1 MRYWKPKRT
10 FREKPGSLDFRTN
23 RMSSILWKKFV
34 RREVINIDANNVW
47 YKRFTFFN
55 SFSQPTFFANVGIYL
70 AEPQIGSFLFCDRRT
85 VCRNERK
92 FPEKQKVIDHFLTDL
107 SYEYVYTP
115 HQMKSGL
122 FEIRDPNDYPVLY
135 IAVIENI
142 DILITGDKDFTSLI
156 IEKPQILTP
165 SDFISKY
172 MWVSLI
178 KASRWKYSY
187 ILPRIFP

>member
-1 MRYWKPKRT
+1 MY
-10 FREKPGSLDFRTN
+10 DTN
-23 RMSSILWKKFV
+23 VLLSSILFPNQ
-34 RREVINIDANNVW
+34 R
-47 YKRFTFFN
+47 
-55 SFSQPTFFANVGIYL
+55 FSQMLEYISQNHRLVLSSFVIEELFAV
-70 AEPQIGSFLFCDRRT
+70 T
-85 VCRNERK
+85 KRK
-92 FPEKQKVIDHFLTDL
+92 FPEKQKVIDRFLTDL

-122 FEIRDPNDYPVLY
+122 FEIQDPNDYPVLY

-172 MWVSLI
+172 M
-178 KASRWKYSY
+178 
-187 ILPRIFP
+187 

>member
-1 MRYWKPKRT
+1 MRIMY
-10 FREKPGSLDFRTN
+10 DTN
-23 RMSSILWKKFV
+23 VLLSSILFPNQ
-34 RREVINIDANNVW
+34 R
-47 YKRFTFFN
+47 
-55 SFSQPTFFANVGIYL
+55 FSQMLEYISQNHRLVLSSFVIEELFAV
-70 AEPQIGSFLFCDRRT
+70 T
-85 VCRNERK
+85 KRK
-92 FPEKQKVIDHFLTDL
+92 FSEKQKVIDRFLTDL

-172 MWVSLI
+172 M
-178 KASRWKYSY
+178 
-187 ILPRIFP
+187 

>member
-1 MRYWKPKRT
+1 MY
-10 FREKPGSLDFRTN
+10 DTN
-23 RMSSILWKKFV
+23 VLLSSIPFPNQ
-34 RREVINIDANNVW
+34 R
-47 YKRFTFFN
+47 
-55 SFSQPTFFANVGIYL
+55 FSQMLEYISQNHRLVLSSFVIEELFAV
-70 AEPQIGSFLFCDRRT
+70 T
-85 VCRNERK
+85 KRK
-92 FPEKQKVIDHFLTDL
+92 FPEKQKVIDRFLTDL

-135 IAVIENI
+135 TAVIENK

-172 MWVSLI
+172 M
-178 KASRWKYSY
+178 
-187 ILPRIFP
+187 

>member
-1 MRYWKPKRT
+1 MRIMY
-10 FREKPGSLDFRTN
+10 DTN
-23 RMSSILWKKFV
+23 VLLSSILFP
-34 RREVINIDANNVW
+34 NQH
-47 YKRFTFFN
+47 
-55 SFSQPTFFANVGIYL
+55 FSQMLEYISQNHRLVLSSFVIEELFAV
-70 AEPQIGSFLFCDRRT
+70 T
-85 VCRNERK
+85 KRK
-92 FPEKQKVIDHFLTDL
+92 FPEKQKVIDRFLTDL

-172 MWVSLI
+172 M
-178 KASRWKYSY
+178 
-187 ILPRIFP
+187 

>member
-1 MRYWKPKRT
+1 MRIMY
-10 FREKPGSLDFRTN
+10 DTN
-23 RMSSILWKKFV
+23 VLLSSILFPNQ
-34 RREVINIDANNVW
+34 R
-47 YKRFTFFN
+47 
-55 SFSQPTFFANVGIYL
+55 FSQMLEYISQNHRLVLSSFVIEELFAV
-70 AEPQIGSFLFCDRRT
+70 T
-85 VCRNERK
+85 KRK
-92 FPEKQKVIDHFLTDL
+92 FPEKQKVIDRFLTDL

-172 MWVSLI
+172 M
-178 KASRWKYSY
+178 
-187 ILPRIFP
+187 

>member
-1 MRYWKPKRT
+1 MY
-10 FREKPGSLDFRTN
+10 DTN
-23 RMSSILWKKFV
+23 VLLSSILFPNQ
-34 RREVINIDANNVW
+34 R
-47 YKRFTFFN
+47 
-55 SFSQPTFFANVGIYL
+55 FSQMLEYISQNHRLVLSSFVIEELFAV
-70 AEPQIGSFLFCDRRT
+70 T
-85 VCRNERK
+85 KRK
-92 FPEKQKVIDHFLTDL
+92 FPEKQKVIDRFLTDL

-135 IAVIENI
+135 TAVIENI

-172 MWVSLI
+172 M
-178 KASRWKYSY
+178 
-187 ILPRIFP
+187 

>member
-1 MRYWKPKRT
+1 MRIMY
-10 FREKPGSLDFRTN
+10 DTN
-23 RMSSILWKKFV
+23 VLLSSILFPNQ
-34 RREVINIDANNVW
+34 R
-47 YKRFTFFN
+47 
-55 SFSQPTFFANVGIYL
+55 FSQMLEYISQNHRLVLSSFVIEELFAV
-70 AEPQIGSFLFCDRRT
+70 T
-85 VCRNERK
+85 KRK
-92 FPEKQKVIDHFLTDL
+92 FPEKQKVIDRFLTDL

-142 DILITGDKDFTSLI
+142 DILITVDKDFTSLI

-172 MWVSLI
+172 M
-178 KASRWKYSY
+178 
-187 ILPRIFP
+187 

>member
-1 MRYWKPKRT
+1 MY
-10 FREKPGSLDFRTN
+10 DTN
-23 RMSSILWKKFV
+23 VLLSSILFPNQ
-34 RREVINIDANNVW
+34 R
-47 YKRFTFFN
+47 
-55 SFSQPTFFANVGIYL
+55 FSQMLEYISQNHRLVLSSFVIEELFAV
-70 AEPQIGSFLFCDRRT
+70 T
-85 VCRNERK
+85 KRK
-92 FPEKQKVIDHFLTDL
+92 FPEKQKVIDRFLTDL
-107 SYEYVYTP
+107 SYEDVYTP

-172 MWVSLI
+172 M
-178 KASRWKYSY
+178 
-187 ILPRIFP
+187 

>member
-1 MRYWKPKRT
+1 MY
-10 FREKPGSLDFRTN
+10 DTN
-23 RMSSILWKKFV
+23 VLLSSILFPNQ
-34 RREVINIDANNVW
+34 R
-47 YKRFTFFN
+47 
-55 SFSQPTFFANVGIYL
+55 FSQMLEYISQNHRLVLSSFVIEELFAV
-70 AEPQIGSFLFCDRRT
+70 T
-85 VCRNERK
+85 KRK
-92 FPEKQKVIDHFLTDL
+92 FPEKQKVIDRFLTDL

-122 FEIRDPNDYPVLY
+122 FEIRDTNDYPVLY

-172 MWVSLI
+172 M
-178 KASRWKYSY
+178 
-187 ILPRIFP
+187 

>member
-1 MRYWKPKRT
+1 MRIMY
-10 FREKPGSLDFRTN
+10 DTN
-23 RMSSILWKKFV
+23 VLLSSILFPNQ
-34 RREVINIDANNVW
+34 R
-47 YKRFTFFN
+47 
-55 SFSQPTFFANVGIYL
+55 FSQMLEYISQNHRLVLSSFVIEELFAV
-70 AEPQIGSFLFCDRRT
+70 T
-85 VCRNERK
+85 KRK
-92 FPEKQKVIDHFLTDL
+92 FPEKQKVIDRFLTDL

-142 DILITGDKDFTSLI
+142 DILITGDKDSTSLI

-172 MWVSLI
+172 M
-178 KASRWKYSY
+178 
-187 ILPRIFP
+187 

>member
-1 MRYWKPKRT
+1 MY
-10 FREKPGSLDFRTN
+10 DTN
-23 RMSSILWKKFV
+23 VLLSSILFPNQ
-34 RREVINIDANNVW
+34 R
-47 YKRFTFFN
+47 
-55 SFSQPTFFANVGIYL
+55 FSQMLEYISQNHRLVLSSFVIEELFAV
-70 AEPQIGSFLFCDRRT
+70 T
-85 VCRNERK
+85 KRK
-92 FPEKQKVIDHFLTDL
+92 FPEKQKVIDRFLTDL

-172 MWVSLI
+172 M
-178 KASRWKYSY
+178 
-187 ILPRIFP
+187 